1 MGTATTP
8 VVRAAGAV
16 LWRER
21 GGRLEVTLVHR
32 PRYQD
37 WSWPKGKVDP
47 GECEP
52 AAAVREVAEEVGVQ
66 VVLGVPLAPVGYR
79 LPDGV
84 NKVVRYWAARVATEI
99 GRAHV

>member
-66 VVLGVPLAPVGYR
+66 VVLGVQ
-79 LPDGV
+79 
-84 NKVVRYWAARVATEI
+84 I
-99 GRAHV
+99 GRASCRERV